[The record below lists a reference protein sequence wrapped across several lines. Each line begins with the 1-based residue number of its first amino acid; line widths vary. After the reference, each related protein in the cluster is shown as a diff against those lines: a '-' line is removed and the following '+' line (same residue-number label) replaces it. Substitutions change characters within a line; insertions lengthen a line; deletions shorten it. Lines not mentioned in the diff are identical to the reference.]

1 MKNHALFNSLLV
13 QPVAEMCAT
22 AWRFL
27 LQRLDHPDMK
37 RQHAVLKPELV
48 IRESSRR
55 HLAA

>member
-1 MKNHALFNSLLV
+1 V